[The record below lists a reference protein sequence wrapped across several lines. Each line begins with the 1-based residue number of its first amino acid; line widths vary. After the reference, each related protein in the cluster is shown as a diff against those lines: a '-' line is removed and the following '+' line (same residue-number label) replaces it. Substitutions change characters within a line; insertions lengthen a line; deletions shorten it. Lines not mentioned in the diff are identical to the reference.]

1 MEILKRPSHILV
13 EKAGLD
19 VVEVVEQVML
29 HQVVGEPVTGEAAFA
44 KPFNAERF
52 DAASGEYR

>member
-1 MEILKRPSHILV
+1 
-13 EKAGLD
+13 
-19 VVEVVEQVML
+19 
-29 HQVVGEPVTGEAAFA
+29 VGEPVTGEAAFA